1 VPAGIALARPESVS
15 ELARRLGGN
24 LVDAD
29 AARIVRR
36 LRAPALRHEVDELVV
51 MTRASAAPAGA
62 LLEHAVL
69 LCSPE
74 LAPRF
79 EGRPRWVHAHAMWVV
94 ARLLHESAPPAP
106 PRALAEPAVSPAARI
121 GAGVQIAHGAVI
133 YPGVVLGDG
142 VRVAEHAV
150 LHDNVHVGARTS
162 IGVSAVLGR
171 AGFGFVQ
178 GPAGERLRMPHPA
191 GVRIGDDVELGPLC
205 TIDAGTLNAT
215 RIGDR
220 TKLDAHVHVAH
231 NVVIGNDCYVAAQ
244 AGFAGSV
251 VLGDG
256 VLVGGQAGIADHCT
270 IGDGARIMA
279 QAGVIGDVPPG
290 AEYAGYP
297 AQPRTAWLRAWATL
311 RRGEKQTRGK

>member
-1 VPAGIALARPESVS
+1 MPAGIALARPEAVS
-15 ELARRLGGN
+15 ELARRLGGSVIGDAAR
-24 LVDAD
+24 LVRRLCSPALEHDADDLVVMARAD
-29 AARIVRR
+29 AAP
-36 LRAPALRHEVDELVV
+36 RAAALDR
-51 MTRASAAPAGA
+51 P
-62 LLEHAVL
+62 VL

-74 LAPRF
+74 LLPRF
-79 EGRPRWVHAHAMWVV
+79 EHGARWVHAQPMWIV
-94 ARLLHESAPPAP
+94 ARLLMESAPAPAP
-106 PRALAEPAVSPAARI
+106 RDADEPAVSPLARI
-121 GAGVQIAHGAVI
+121 GAGVHIARGALI

-142 VRVAEHAV
+142 ARVAEHAV
-150 LHDNVHVGARTS
+150 LYDNVHVGARSS
-162 IGVSAVLGR
+162 IGACSVLGR
-171 AGFGFVQ
+171 AGFGFVT
-178 GPAGERLRMPHPA
+178 GPGGERLRMPHPA
-191 GVRIGDDVELGPLC
+191 GVRIGDDVELGPSC
-205 TIDAGTLNAT
+205 TIDAGTLGAT

-231 NVVIGNDCYVAAQ
+231 NVRIGRDCYVAAQ

-297 AQPRTAWLRAWATL
+297 AQRKSEWLRAWASL
-311 RRGEKQTRGK
+311 RRLALRDRSKG